1 MSSVTFLLIDE
12 TPNVFAA
19 IDLSNT
25 INITV
30 TFLPF

>member
-1 MSSVTFLLIDE
+1 MSCVTFLLIDG
-12 TPNVFAA
+12 TLNVFAA
-19 IDLSNT
+19 IDLSNA